1 MEPVLVCSVMYCSV
15 LPGTQDVL
23 GKTFFFTWFTC
34 NGNILP
40 DQMPHHCIDMK
51 WFSAESMLLA
61 CAAWG
66 RLHVSSPESLPDTP
80 LSLLK
85 FCVYLANEW
94 IPAGLACFLCVL
106 ASRSFS
112 VVSVI
117 SQPAQVS
124 NIKSWLSA
132 SVGGQQCMAPPR
144 ARSERLGSW
153 NLAIPSPHW
162 QSVGMQSTRCHLL
175 LYK

>member
-1 MEPVLVCSVMYCSV
+1 MEPVWVCSVMYCSL

-23 GKTFFFTWFTC
+23 GKTSSFLLVHLQWKRPPWSAAPSVYRYFR
-34 NGNILP
+34 
-40 DQMPHHCIDMK
+40 
-51 WFSAESMLLA
+51 AESMLLA

-85 FCVYLANEW
+85 FAVYLANEW
-94 IPAGLACFLCVL
+94 IPAGLACFLCLL
-106 ASRSFS
+106 ASRSLS

-117 SQPAQVS
+117 SEPAQAS

-132 SVGGQQCMAPPR
+132 SVGGQRCMAPPR

-153 NLAIPSPHW
+153 NLAIPSRHW
-162 QSVGMQSTRCHLL
+162 QSVGMQSTSCHLL

>member
-1 MEPVLVCSVMYCSV
+1 MCWERPLFLLVHLQWKRPPWSDAPPVYRYKTVRCWKHVAGVCCVRQTACV
-15 LPGTQDVL
+15 I
-23 GKTFFFTWFTC
+23 TWECLT
-34 NGNILP
+34 
-40 DQMPHHCIDMK
+40 
-51 WFSAESMLLA
+51 
-61 CAAWG
+61 
-66 RLHVSSPESLPDTP
+66 R

-94 IPAGLACFLCVL
+94 IPAGLACFLCLL
-106 ASRSFS
+106 ASRSLS

-117 SQPAQVS
+117 SEPAQAS

-153 NLAIPSPHW
+153 NLAIPSRHW
-162 QSVGMQSTRCHLL
+162 QSVGMQSTSCHLL